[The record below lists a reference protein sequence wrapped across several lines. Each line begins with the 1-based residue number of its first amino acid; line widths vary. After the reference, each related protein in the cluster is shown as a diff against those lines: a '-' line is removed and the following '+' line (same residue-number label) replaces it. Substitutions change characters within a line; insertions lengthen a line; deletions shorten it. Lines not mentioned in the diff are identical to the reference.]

1 MQSSFYAAKRLRIV
15 ADLIGSP
22 LMLVLPSSNLLFA
35 EPSPYPAKAEPT
47 PCRMSQLGVLPG
59 PDLVPT
65 PFWLP
70 RMLTCGRRPI
80 ESRIWETRL
89 VPLPWQADASIGCN
103 LRGGVRARV
112 ITRCHLKG
120 TADTKRLKFS
130 SVVFRGRVFAIS
142 TLADAY
148 DLGDIEKF
156 INAILTMLRRKKT

>member
-1 MQSSFYAAKRLRIV
+1 MDAGLSKVGYEKPDS
-15 ADLIGSP
+15 
-22 LMLVLPSSNLLFA
+22 
-35 EPSPYPAKAEPT
+35 
-47 PCRMSQLGVLPG
+47 CRCLG
-59 PDLVPT
+59 
-65 PFWLP
+65 
-70 RMLTCGRRPI
+70 
-80 ESRIWETRL
+80 
-89 VPLPWQADASIGCN
+89 QADASIGCN
-103 LRGGVRARV
+103 LGGGVRARI